1 VGGKEGKVM
10 VAFYLGLI
18 LGALG
23 GFLFLGLLS
32 MVVRKD
38 RLMEAPERVKN
49 CGKLLVIQGGKL
61 RRVTQ

>member
-1 VGGKEGKVM
+1 M

-23 GFLFLGLLS
+23 GFLILSLLS

-38 RLMEAPERVKN
+38 KPAEAPDRVA
-49 CGKLLVIQGGKL
+49 GYGELLSNRAGCLPGVANNL
-61 RRVTQ
+61 

>member
-1 VGGKEGKVM
+1 M

-23 GFLFLGLLS
+23 SFMFLVLLS

-38 RLMEAPERVKN
+38 KGMELPDGPSFERLPPNRVK
-49 CGKLLVIQGGKL
+49 
-61 RRVTQ
+61 